1 MKISTTTE
9 ELDEKRYRNF
19 MLLLYKDTTS
29 YDYKSVLSDLKGS
42 FKNYAYIEHKPES
55 NEKKE
60 HTHFIL
66 SVDNPRTISS
76 LSKRVGLP
84 ENHIQSI
91 KSLRQSCRYLTHRD
105 NDEKIQYDLV
115 DCKVSRAF
123 SRKFYGAYDDL
134 QSEEDVIDDIY
145 NFIDTISYETY
156 QLSVRQLITNCI
168 YKIVYII
175 NNIFFR
181 L

>member
-145 NFIDTISYETY
+145 NFIDTISY
-156 QLSVRQLITNCI
+156 
-168 YKIVYII
+168 
-175 NNIFFR
+175 
-181 L
+181 